1 MSAQLEE
8 VLLGAV
14 LDAEGPV
21 LQSAASLLVEMSG
34 MRAEDFSNPRCRV
47 AWQVILRLTQ
57 RRKLGID
64 ALSVF
69 SSGRSVK
76 AFNDADREW
85 LQSLQH
91 SNQLD
96 RDRFANLVEDIR
108 TQARHRQLESVLEQ
122 QLNILRGPDVNLT
135 NVASE
140 IDTAVKD
147 IITASLPDGTGEEDV
162 MELSNDWDAQESGT
176 QAPTLF
182 PTGLPMLDDLL
193 GGWVPNLNILM
204 ALPSVGKSATL
215 ASCIDGQTAAG
226 LKVGLFGLEEGTKW
240 LSKRIIAREMSMP
253 VRSVGFVKRTP
264 EQHEQFSDV
273 GARVAAQMRNLIT
286 YRRPRGALV
295 DVREM
300 LRRAASWVRNKD
312 VQCIWVDHGG
322 EIDPGIGQG
331 QNDQMAYRVAANY
344 ARIRDFAEDY
354 GVPVIVLCHT
364 RRPED
369 GNEERP
375 PLMTEAADSSRI
387 EKMARV
393 MVGGWRR
400 RYVEPD
406 YMRLTC
412 LKANEGEPDVTVRVK
427 RWTTAALLHRDQ
439 WERVDLQKEKAME
452 AKAKRDE
459 KEAERLAAREAA
471 KQKAAAEKNAKAR
484 QASLLREEA

>member
-21 LQSAASLLVEMSG
+21 LQTAAGLLVDMSG
-34 MRAEDFSNPRCRV
+34 MRPEDFTNARCRV

-57 RRKLGID
+57 RRRPVD
-64 ALSVF
+64 ALLVF
-69 SSGRSVK
+69 SAGRSVK

-96 RDRFANLVEDIR
+96 RDRFANLVEDMR
-108 TQARHRQLESVLEQ
+108 NQARHRQLESVLEK
-122 QLNILRGPDVNLT
+122 QLNILRGPDVVLT

-147 IITASLPDGTGEEDV
+147 IITAALPDGTGEEDV
-162 MELSNDWDAQESGT
+162 LELANDWDAQEAGT

-182 PTGLPMLDDLL
+182 PTGMPVFDDLL

-204 ALPSVGKSATL
+204 ALPSVGKSAAL

-240 LSKRIIAREMSMP
+240 LSKRIIAREMALP
-253 VRSVGFVKRTP
+253 VRSIGFAKRTP
-264 EQHEQFSDV
+264 EQREQFGDV

-300 LRRAASWVRNKD
+300 LRRAASWVRNKG

-322 EIDPGIGQG
+322 EIDPGIGQAG
-331 QNDQMAYRVAANY
+331 GNDQMAYRVAANY

-354 GVPVIVLCHT
+354 NVPVVVLCHT

-375 PLMTEAADSSRI
+375 PMMTEAADSSRI

-400 RYVEPD
+400 RYSEPD

-412 LKANEGEPDVTVRVK
+412 LKASEGAVDITARCK
-427 RWTTAALLHRDQ
+427 RWTTAGLLQRDQ
-439 WERVDLQKEKAME
+439 WERIDLQKEKAAE

-459 KEAERLAAREAA
+459 KEADRLAAREAA

-484 QASLLREEA
+484 QVSLLKEAE